1 MPRLPALLLLAA
13 LPGLAAA
20 QAPPVG
26 TGALYGVTRAA
37 LIAAGW
43 EPLPDPEADRCPP
56 GDARC
61 EGRPEMVA
69 CSGTG
74 AGHCLFAWRRGAVAI
89 EVITAGPEARVAG
102 WRGRR

>member
-1 MPRLPALLLLAA
+1 MPSFPALLAILL

-26 TGALYGVTRAA
+26 TGAPYAATREA
-37 LIAAGW
+37 LVAAGW
-43 EPLPDPEADRCPP
+43 EPLRDPEADRCTA
-56 GDARC
+56 GDRRC

-69 CSGTG
+69 CAGTG
-74 AGHCLFAWRRGAVAI
+74 LGQCLFAWRRGAVAI
-89 EVITAGPEARVAG
+89 EVITAGPEAIVSG